1 MFESREIIEQEYLSL
16 LLNESYQVEFCS
28 LKPIEFKDVRN
39 RRLYESIIKSYK
51 ETKSI
56 SLEYVPSD
64 LCEYWCEILDGY
76 YERHNV
82 ENQFHHC
89 EEMIEQ
95 YYKEERILSL
105 TKELEANKID
115 YKVFIEKVKELD
127 SATTVLSNDILTEE
141 EIKNNL
147 TISKTGIT
155 FNNFPKLSRELKLLQ
170 NDLLVVGATTGVG
183 KSGFLLNLMNDLMTR
198 YQCIYF
204 NLEMSK
210 SNIYRRMVAI
220 NQEFAVNSIDN
231 PSDYQKVLISKAIE
245 NIKNSKVIVNHS
257 ANNILDI
264 KKVIR
269 KFKDKNKHTVVFIDH
284 IGYLKYQNKKSIYE
298 ESTETVKELR
308 KICLEYGCT
317 IIAAS
322 QLNRSAYEAKEIT
335 LNMLKDSGELEN
347 SSRKII
353 LLSYKDKKDK
363 DNLEPTMLVDIAKND
378 NGSTGVT
385 EMKYI
390 KVRQTFN
397 ENWNS

>member
-64 LCEYWCEILDGY
+64 LCEYWCEIFDGY
-76 YERHNV
+76 YERYNV

-127 SATTVLSNDILTEE
+127 FATTVLSNDILTEE

-363 DNLEPTMLVDIAKND
+363 DNLEPIMLVDIAKND

>member
-76 YERHNV
+76 YERYNV

>member
-76 YERHNV
+76 YERYNV

-105 TKELEANKID
+105 TKELEASKID
-115 YKVFIEKVKELD
+115 YKVFIQKVKELD

-147 TISKTGIT
+147 TISKTGIS
-155 FNNFPKLSRELKLLQ
+155 FNNFPKLSKELKLLQ

-231 PSDYQKVLISKAIE
+231 PSEYQKELITKAIE

>member
-76 YERHNV
+76 YERYNV

-105 TKELEANKID
+105 TKELEASKID

-147 TISKTGIT
+147 TISKTGIS
-155 FNNFPKLSRELKLLQ
+155 FNNFPKLSKELKLLQ

-231 PSDYQKVLISKAIE
+231 PSEYQKELITKAIE

-390 KVRQTFN
+390 KVRQTFS

>member
-1 MFESREIIEQEYLSL
+1 MFESREVIEQEYLSL

-76 YERHNV
+76 YERYNV

-127 SATTVLSNDILTEE
+127 STTTVLSNDILTEE

>member
-1 MFESREIIEQEYLSL
+1 MFESREVIEQEYLSL

-76 YERHNV
+76 YERYNV

-390 KVRQTFN
+390 KVRQTFS

>member
-1 MFESREIIEQEYLSL
+1 MFESREVIEQEYLSL

-76 YERHNV
+76 YERYNV

-105 TKELEANKID
+105 TKELEVNKID

>member
-1 MFESREIIEQEYLSL
+1 MFESREVIEQEYLSL

-76 YERHNV
+76 YERYNV

-105 TKELEANKID
+105 TKELETNKID

>member
-1 MFESREIIEQEYLSL
+1 MFESREVIEQEYLSL

-76 YERHNV
+76 YERYNV

-363 DNLEPTMLVDIAKND
+363 DNLEPIMLVDIAKND

>member
-1 MFESREIIEQEYLSL
+1 MFESREVIEQEYLSL

-76 YERHNV
+76 YERYNV

-105 TKELEANKID
+105 TKELEASKID

-147 TISKTGIT
+147 TISKTGIS
-155 FNNFPKLSRELKLLQ
+155 FNNFPKLSKELKLLQ

-231 PSDYQKVLISKAIE
+231 PSEYQKELITKAIE

-390 KVRQTFN
+390 KVRQTFS

>member
-1 MFESREIIEQEYLSL
+1 MFESREVIEQEYLSL

-76 YERHNV
+76 YERYNV

-127 SATTVLSNDILTEE
+127 FATTVLSNDILTEE

>member
-1 MFESREIIEQEYLSL
+1 MIESREIIEQEYLSL

-269 KFKDKNKHTVVFIDH
+269 KFKEKNKHTVVFIDH

>member
-1 MFESREIIEQEYLSL
+1 MFESREVIEQEYLSL

-76 YERHNV
+76 YERYNV

-284 IGYLKYQNKKSIYE
+284 IGYLKYQSKKSIYE

>member
-1 MFESREIIEQEYLSL
+1 MFESREVIEQEYLSL

-76 YERHNV
+76 YERYNV